1 MAAEQPVQLRFRA
14 MACPCRLV
22 IYGPVQAAEAA
33 RDEVLRLQDKY
44 SRYLTESVTSRINAA
59 AGQAAV
65 AIDEETAGLL
75 HYAHSAWQQSQGLFD
90 ITAGVLRRAWD
101 FRSKQPPSQAQID
114 ALLPLIDW
122 PAVELTLDSVRLP
135 TPGMELDFGG
145 FGKEYAVDAA
155 AEAARAAGA
164 ESGLIDLGGDLR
176 VLGPH
181 PDGSA
186 WEVGICDPRRPQR
199 AIVQLPLVEGA
210 IATSGN
216 YQRFFTHQG
225 LRYCHLLDPRSG
237 WPVQGQLAGVSVAAP
252 QCLIAGTA
260 STVAMLMGGSKAP
273 DWLAELGLPH
283 LLLGQ
288 SGERQGTLQPC

>member
-22 IYGPVQAAEAA
+22 IYGPAQAAEAA

-44 SRYLTESVTSRINAA
+44 SRYLADSVTSRINAA
-59 AGQAAV
+59 AGQGAV
-65 AIDEETAGLL
+65 DIDEETTGLL
-75 HYAHSAWQQSQGLFD
+75 RYAHSAWQQSQGLFD

-122 PAVELTLDSVRLP
+122 SAVELAPASVRLP
-135 TPGMELDFGG
+135 MPGMELDFGG

-155 AEAARAAGA
+155 AAAARAAGA
-164 ESGLIDLGGDLR
+164 KSGLIDLGGDIR

-186 WEVGICDPRRPQR
+186 WVVGISDPCAPQQAR
-199 AIVQLPLVEGA
+199 ARLPLLEGA
-210 IATSGN
+210 LATSGN
-216 YQRFFTHQG
+216 YQRYFMHQG
-225 LRYCHLLDPRSG
+225 RRYCHLLNPRTG
-237 WPVQGQLAGVSVAAP
+237 WPVQGRLASASVAAP

-260 STVAMLMGGSKAP
+260 STVAMLMGDAAGP
-273 DWLAELGLPH
+273 EWLSNLGLPY
-283 LLLGQ
+283 LLIDQ
-288 SGERQGTLQPC
+288 SSGLQGDLERC